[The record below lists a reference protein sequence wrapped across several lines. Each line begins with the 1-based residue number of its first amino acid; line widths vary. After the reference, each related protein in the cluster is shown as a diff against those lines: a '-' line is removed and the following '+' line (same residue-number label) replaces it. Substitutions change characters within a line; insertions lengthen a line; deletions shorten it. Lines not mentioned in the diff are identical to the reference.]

1 MVDLKPASEMAAA
14 VDIRFPNESPEYRAA
29 RTALLAEEIELRRHI
44 ERVAEMRRALPAGG
58 AVSADFR
65 FVDENGSDVG
75 LIDMFGPHDTLIT
88 YHWMFGPQ
96 RERPC
101 PMCTSFL
108 GGLAAATR
116 DLTQQVAVAVIG
128 RSPIERQI
136 AFKLERGW
144 GAMPLYQ
151 AKGDDFSITYGGL
164 LPDGSEVPALNVFE
178 RFDGGV
184 RHFYAGEMTGE
195 TADPGQDPRGAPDL
209 PLIWTLFDLTRR
221 GRDPHWYPSLS
232 YPG

>member
-1 MVDLKPASEMAAA
+1 MANLTPAEEMARA
-14 VDIRFPNESPEYRAA
+14 VDIRLPNESPEYRAA
-29 RTALLAEEIELRRHI
+29 RTALLAAEIELRRQI
-44 ERVAEMRRALPAGG
+44 ERVAAQRRALPPGG
-58 AVSADFR
+58 VVPDGYR
-65 FVDENGSDVG
+65 FINENGEEIG

-88 YHWMFGPQ
+88 YHWMFGPK
-96 RERPC
+96 RARPC

-108 GGLAAATR
+108 GGLAAATD
-116 DLTQQVAVAVIG
+116 DLTQKVAVAVIG
-128 RSPIERQI
+128 GSPIERQI

-151 AKGDDFSITYGGL
+151 PTSDAFFHAYGGL
-164 LPDGSEVPALNVFE
+164 APDGSDIPALNVFE
-178 RFDGGV
+178 RSEEGV

-221 GRDPHWYPSLS
+221 GRDPNWYPSLS
-232 YPG
+232 YPV